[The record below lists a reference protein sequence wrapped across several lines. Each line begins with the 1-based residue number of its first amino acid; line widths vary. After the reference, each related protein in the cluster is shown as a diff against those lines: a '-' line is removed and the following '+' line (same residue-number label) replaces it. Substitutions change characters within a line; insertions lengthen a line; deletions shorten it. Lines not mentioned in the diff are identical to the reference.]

1 MYTVKM
7 LYLEHWL
14 KYLWEYDMGNLFG
27 IIGRYVINKLDYFS
41 GVISLSVYSF
51 IEMFR
56 KHTSNQRF
64 LLYQNVVKQIY
75 FTGVQALKSVFVV
88 SILLSFAT
96 ISIMYTQFPNIVPKD
111 TVSDI
116 FVKVIFREIM
126 PLVLMIIVISRS
138 VSAIAVEI
146 GNMTVNKEFDILVSM
161 GIDPLFYLILPRV
174 IGMTVSLVLLSI
186 FSSFVIL
193 ILGPMGMILF
203 YDVDLNEVVNNIFSK
218 VSLNDFILIFLKL
231 LIVGF
236 LLPSVASYHGFKT
249 PSRNLVPV
257 SATKS
262 IMASLSLSFIFSLGL
277 SVLFYIFVF

>member
-193 ILGPMGMILF
+193 ILGPTGIILF
-203 YDVDLNEVVNNIFSK
+203 YDVDLDEVVNNIFSK

-262 IMASLSLSFIFSLGL
+262 IMSSLSLSFIFSLGL

>member
-14 KYLWEYDMGNLFG
+14 EYLWEYDMGNLFG

-96 ISIMYTQFPNIVPKD
+96 ISIMYTQFPNIVPRD

-231 LIVGF
+231 LMVGF

-249 PSRNLVPV
+249 PSKNLVPV